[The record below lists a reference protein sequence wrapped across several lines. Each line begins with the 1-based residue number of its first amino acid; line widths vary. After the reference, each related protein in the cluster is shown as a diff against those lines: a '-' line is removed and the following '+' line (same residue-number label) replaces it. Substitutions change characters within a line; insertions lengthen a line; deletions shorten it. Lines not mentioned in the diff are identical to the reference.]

1 MSFAELGL
9 SEEIVKNVT
18 ENGFSTPFAIQ
29 KEVIPEFISGKD
41 ILAIAQTGSG
51 KTAAYVIPVL
61 QKLQTKKELKSR
73 HVRVLVLVPTRELA
87 VQVAGVFRTL
97 SSGLKNRI
105 KSLAVYGGVSINP
118 QMMNMNGVEILV
130 ATPGRLLDLT
140 LSNAVNLSQVDTLI
154 IDEADKLFNLGF
166 EEDINKIF
174 SQLPTNRQS
183 ALFSATLS
191 EKVETIRTDAFK
203 NPVVIQV
210 SENAKIVD
218 KIDYRAY
225 LVAEERKGPFLRYLI
240 KNENMN
246 QVLVFVAS
254 GQRADNV
261 VKKLVQNGIKA
272 IAFHGKK
279 SQGHR
284 TDALVKFKAKRIQV
298 LVATDLASRGLDI
311 NELPF
316 VINYELPRSPK
327 DFVHR
332 VGRTARAGSCGE
344 AISLIGYDEEHHFKV
359 IQKKNGLRIATI
371 ETDDIDIRK
380 Y

>member
-29 KEVIPEFISGKD
+29 KEVIPEFINGKD

-87 VQVAGVFRTL
+87 VQVAEVFRIL

-174 SQLPTNRQS
+174 SQLPIKRQS

-191 EKVETIRTDAFK
+191 EKVETIRADAFN

-210 SENAKIVD
+210 SENTKIVD

-272 IAFHGKK
+272 IAFHGNK

-332 VGRTARAGSCGE
+332 VGRTARAGNCGE
-344 AISLIGYDEEHHFKV
+344 AISLIGYDEVHHFKV

>member
-87 VQVAGVFRTL
+87 VQVAEVFRTL

-332 VGRTARAGSCGE
+332 VGRTARAGNCGE